1 MSTPEVALDQGQ
13 DSAADDALAAVAA
26 VLIERGVVRVSG
38 RWPDNVAARQVAL
51 QIAERA
57 RGIDP
62 LSAGLPAYEVVGEF
76 TVPPP
81 GAIQR
86 DFQALHIDYGVPKLA
101 GPAVPVTRFTA
112 LYLDRQRAGSG
123 SATRTVSL
131 RTLLGQRSWPPREVL
146 AERVCCDNGDG
157 TLVEGILARMVEAVD
172 QTRDLPDQGS
182 DGFLCGMEFR
192 TLEEEHH
199 YFARHGLCLEKVEED
214 IILSSGELLVFD
226 NLTTAHGRRGRRY
239 TGELYQLCIGF
250 ASLCVTDQAI
260 LLDRILAAF
269 HDRHRRIDAATAE
282 SRW

>member
-1 MSTPEVALDQGQ
+1 VEVSAPEVDLHQVQ
-13 DSAADDALAAVAA
+13 DSAEDVALAAVAA

-51 QIAERA
+51 RIAERA
-57 RGIDP
+57 RGLDP
-62 LSAGLPAYEVVGEF
+62 LSVDLPAYEVVGEF

-81 GAIQR
+81 GTTQR

-112 LYLDRQRAGSG
+112 LYRDRQKVGSG
-123 SATRTVSL
+123 SATRIVPL

-146 AERVCCDNGDG
+146 AERVCHDTGDG

-172 QTRDLPDQGS
+172 QTRDLPDRGES
-182 DGFLCGMEFR
+182 DFLCGMEFL

-199 YFARHGLCLEKVEED
+199 YFARHGLCLEHVEED
-214 IILSSGELLVFD
+214 IILSGGELLVFD
-226 NLTTAHGRRGRRY
+226 NLTTAHGRRGRRDA
-239 TGELYQLCIGF
+239 GELHQLCIGF
-250 ASLCVTDQAI
+250 ASLRLTDQAM

-269 HDRHRRIDAATAE
+269 HVRH
-282 SRW
+282 W